1 MVTGNRSETSKILS
15 SVVARVYVMNLA
27 AFFLISRVWMCESQ
41 WSWVILL
48 FENTRIQGDKILD
61 PGIFSTKLTI
71 VGVRQ
76 TFPLT
81 KRIFLRTDHLKP
93 RLAYGLPFAAHC
105 ATVLWYF
112 KSLLSSFQMKRI
124 WGLYPL
130 SQPLST
136 VSRRFGNYSTT
147 YENLKSGY
155 NHQKLRW
162 SRCA

>member
-71 VGVRQ
+71 VGVRK

-81 KRIFLRTDHLKP
+81 KRIFCVQNTWKSDWLMDCL
-93 RLAYGLPFAAHC
+93 LLP
-105 ATVLWYF
+105 TLLWYF

-136 VSRRFGNYSTT
+136 VSRGFGNYSTT
-147 YENLKSGY
+147 YENMKSEY
-155 NHQKLRW
+155 NHQNLRS